1 MTLRGGG
8 RRLFEVSDDST
19 VAGSHCVTRGAA
31 AAGGGLAAN
40 GALEFALAE
49 DRSAPR
55 RQGRVAQL
63 VRALVS
69 HTRGPGFESLR
80 DHFYIRF
87 ATAAA
92 SESEAAVCSSG
103 IAATAPPAAAWNLE
117 VTQAMRP
124 LQLLRP
130 RYVA

>member
-80 DHFYIRF
+80 DHSYIRLD
-87 ATAAA
+87 TAAA
-92 SESEAAVCSSG
+92 SESEAAVCRVGVRCHCPARCGMELGGDSG
-103 IAATAPPAAAWNLE
+103 DASAPAPSE
-117 VTQAMRP
+117 
-124 LQLLRP
+124 
-130 RYVA
+130 